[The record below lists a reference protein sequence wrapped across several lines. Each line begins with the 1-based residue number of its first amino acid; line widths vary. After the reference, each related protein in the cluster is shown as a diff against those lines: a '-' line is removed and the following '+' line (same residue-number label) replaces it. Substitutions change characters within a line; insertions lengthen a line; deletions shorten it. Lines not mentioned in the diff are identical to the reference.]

1 LEASPKLF
9 DQACQQA
16 QVATTQYAQIIDHP
30 SDLETLYSL
39 NVGTLMGFDLIRQ
52 WMQKIVNFNEG
63 KPYTEHVPFER
74 LFPGKKRPVC
84 EWIKDVRRLKSLS
97 PVSDAVIAGY
107 EHTFRLKQSRD
118 SGPTGVRPNRQQ

>member
-1 LEASPKLF
+1 MTLVRPTTWEGNASTVRHEQFVGGLEARLKLF

-16 QVATTQYAQIIDHP
+16 KVATTEYAQIIIDHP

-74 LFPGKKRPVC
+74 LFPGRNVQFARGSK
-84 EWIKDVRRLKSLS
+84 
-97 PVSDAVIAGY
+97 
-107 EHTFRLKQSRD
+107 T
-118 SGPTGVRPNRQQ
+118 SGG